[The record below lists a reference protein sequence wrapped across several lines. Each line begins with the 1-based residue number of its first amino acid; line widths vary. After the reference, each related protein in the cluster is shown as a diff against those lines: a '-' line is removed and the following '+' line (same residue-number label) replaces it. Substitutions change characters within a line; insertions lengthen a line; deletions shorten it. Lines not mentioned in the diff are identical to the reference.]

1 MARFAMAIDTKK
13 CVGCMDCVVAC
24 KTENEIPVGFNRAW
38 IVQDLKGKYPELS
51 LEIRSER
58 CNHCDNPPCVA
69 ACPTGASHVNDLG
82 RVVVVEHNMCV
93 GCKVCIA
100 ACPYDAR
107 YVHPDGYVDKCTF
120 CIHRVEKGSDPACS
134 EVCPAHAITFG
145 DIEDPESEIS
155 KILSSRLS
163 HRLLDEAGTKPQ
175 VYYLI

>member
-24 KTENEIPVGFNRAW
+24 KTENEIPEGFNRAW
-38 IVQDLKGKYPELS
+38 IEQDLKGKFPDLN

-58 CNHCDNPPCVA
+58 CNHCDNAPCVA

-82 RVVVVEHNMCV
+82 RVVVVDHGRCI

-120 CIHRVEKGSDPACS
+120 CIHRVEKGSNPACA
-134 EVCPAHAITFG
+134 EVCPAYAITFG
-145 DIEDPESEIS
+145 DVEDPESEIS
-155 KILSSRLS
+155 KILGSRLS
-163 HRLLDEAGTKPQ
+163 HTLIPEAGTKPQ
-175 VYYLI
+175 IYYLI